1 MLFTSG
7 SNSQALKA
15 ILSQY
20 ASQSNRLS
28 MLQTKESPLGAA
40 IKLPWTRHRG
50 GVLNAGKDY
59 FFGKHFRRSPVK
71 TFTRGNT
78 CVRASMY
85 NRVFYTSQ
93 KVRIRVVRCLGV
105 SFISTR
111 RGFLIN
117 AQEILVQSGFY
128 TSQKV

>member
-28 MLQTKESPLGAA
+28 MLQKKESPLGAA

-50 GVLNAGKDY
+50 GVLNAGKTTSSGNSSDEVHS
-59 FFGKHFRRSPVK
+59 KHSVG
-71 TFTRGNT
+71 GNT
-78 CVRASMY
+78 CV
-85 NRVFYTSQ
+85 TSFKRQSSFLFLQ
-93 KVRIRVVRCLGV
+93 KGLDSGC
-105 SFISTR
+105 
-111 RGFLIN
+111 
-117 AQEILVQSGFY
+117 QEYKEPSPYF
-128 TSQKV
+128 SEFC